1 MQILHQISGLLWQAA
16 PTFVLLILLYS
27 FLKSQ
32 FFQPLEKVLDERAA
46 RIEGARRSAE
56 AAQAAAQEK
65 ARAYKDALKKARAD
79 IYAEQEV
86 ARRAALEERAG
97 IVRETRN
104 QANETIRVAKER
116 IAAEMTQARSQLE
129 EDSQSLAGEI
139 VRVLLERRPRGPAP
153 A

>member
-16 PTFVLLILLYS
+16 PTFVLLILLYF

-32 FFQPLEKVLDERAA
+32 FFGPLEKVLDERSA

-65 ARAYKDALKKARAD
+65 ARGYKDALKKARAD
-79 IYAEQEV
+79 IYAEQET
-86 ARRAALEERAG
+86 ARRGALEERAA
-97 IVRETRN
+97 ILRDTRN

-116 IAAEMTQARSQLE
+116 IAAEMTQARAQLE
-129 EDSQSLAGEI
+129 RETQSLAGEI
-139 VRVLLERRPRGPAP
+139 VRVLLGRSPGGPAP
-153 A
+153 V